1 MKNSFIAFIAEEG
14 GRVISDV
21 IRLRMIS
28 RPKVKE
34 AAEGAPTIEKEAG
47 KSSGVNQN
55 IATEPKTAPTASTAP
70 ETTLEAHSLDYQLD
84 RILDELQHLETEHL
98 PTKGRL
104 DGAPCDC
111 IAKAARDLRRHA
123 RETIPIAAREGKD
136 ATIFSAIADE
146 ANYLME
152 IGTADAVRSG
162 QYDAEYLKH
171 SGVVSDF
178 RKSVDKMLA
187 EVKSRSSS
195 GCPECEE
202 LRRLSRQWLERRA
215 AQEGTKVEQPASES

>member
-21 IRLRMIS
+21 IRLKMIS
-28 RPKVKE
+28 RPKSKPPE
-34 AAEGAPTIEKEAG
+34 EEAPTIEKEAG
-47 KSSGVNQN
+47 KSPELTQN
-55 IATEPKTAPTASTAP
+55 IAAAP
-70 ETTLEAHSLDYQLD
+70 ETALEAHSLDYQLD
-84 RILDELQHLETEHL
+84 RILDELQHLETDHL

-104 DGAPCDC
+104 DGVPCDC

-136 ATIFSAIADE
+136 TSMFSSIADE

-152 IGTADAVRSG
+152 IGTVDAVKSG

-171 SGVVSDF
+171 SGVISNF
-178 RKSVDKMLA
+178 RKSVEKMLA
-187 EVKSRSSS
+187 EVKSGSSP

-202 LRRLSRQWLERRA
+202 LRRLSRQWIERRA
-215 AQEGTKVEQPASES
+215 AQEGTKVEQPASS